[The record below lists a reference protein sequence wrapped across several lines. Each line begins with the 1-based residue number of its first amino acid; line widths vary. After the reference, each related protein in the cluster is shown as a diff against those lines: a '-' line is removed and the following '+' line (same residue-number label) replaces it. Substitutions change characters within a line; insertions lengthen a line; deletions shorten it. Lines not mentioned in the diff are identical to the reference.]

1 MRKLLYWLTG
11 RLPCRLINDGERPYL
26 ERYYVGRLFGLT
38 FYLHRFVGSDPAR
51 GLHDHPWNRAYSL
64 ILSGWYFEETRS
76 GMRKVRWFNRL
87 TGDSFHRVVLP
98 GIYDTSDGKSG
109 VIGAPRRHVWT
120 LFWHGPYVKPWGFM
134 RPLDTVA
141 GVPLLLWEPHAYQT
155 DEASGKQRWWDTAP
169 HGADEPRRMPA

>member
-1 MRKLLYWLTG
+1 MRKLLYWLSG
-11 RLPCRLINDGERPYL
+11 RLPCRLINDGDRPYL

-51 GLHDHPWNRAYSL
+51 GLHDHPWDRAYSL

-98 GIYDTSDGKSG
+98 PLGIKTATG
-109 VIGAPRRHVWT
+109 VRQASWKQPCWT
-120 LFWHGPYVKPWGFM
+120 LFCHGPYTKRWGFM
-134 RPLDTVA
+134 KPIDTVA
-141 GVPLLLWEPHAYQT
+141 GEELLLWVPHKHQT

-169 HGADEPRRMPA
+169 HGVDERRRMPA